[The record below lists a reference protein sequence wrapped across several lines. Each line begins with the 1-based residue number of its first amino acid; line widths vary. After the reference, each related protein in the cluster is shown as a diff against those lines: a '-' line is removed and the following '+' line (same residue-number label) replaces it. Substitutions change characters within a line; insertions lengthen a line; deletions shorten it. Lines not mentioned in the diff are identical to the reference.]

1 MDKPLPD
8 KEENVTRVEN
18 AKGAQDTAVQKNPD
32 DYDPALTEKAFDEST
47 KTALKDTPQGR
58 AVIRA
63 FSRGVLGTA
72 AFAIGGLYAGRS
84 MKNYTPDK
92 KIVFGEQGS
101 WIQYIARFYDVAFGK
116 PLKATANFFGRDG
129 EKFVNNFR
137 SSVYF
142 PSYKTPG
149 RSLGHEVVMVT
160 FDFASMSVGDF
171 WGRKIAHTIDP
182 KSERPKWKRE
192 DGSIDWGEAAKS
204 FGHNWWTAL
213 TYSAGEDW
221 AVAVPYVMSMRH
233 ITTPLVDKMIPG
245 YRYDFDLNNFGGGI
259 KIDKAGK
266 VVGNF
271 TTAGVIN
278 LWERFTTYNVGTLLF
293 REAYNY
299 SGNRIKHA
307 WKTGEIPSL
316 IDQDPDHPVR
326 SAPEKL
332 WAATKQ
338 FVNWGARGT
347 VKAVTY
353 MIPSVP
359 FFWVTR
365 VPQNKFRGAFINP
378 EKGYLLYM
386 KEGKGMHAVH
396 ANTLRREGHPDTRY
410 TDPNF
415 TSETPVY
422 FFKGLDS
429 AGKPKLERT
438 ANPFSH
444 GPFDP
449 HAQTWGFVD
458 AALNPVAKGAD
469 KFRETARGPIGSVFN
484 FFGHLGEKIRHLFN
498 RPLPE
503 KYAGGDEGANRAGTY
518 IMASMSY
525 TPYFW
530 AKSDWLADK
539 WDYGRMDVAVDRTL
553 KGAAHLNPNEF
564 NAGLDEMWRA
574 IKRQPL
580 KDPVREKYAQC
591 REATDESP
599 SDNKFDVNQYA
610 GQNCNYILKKTPPKI
625 DEPKPELTWQ
635 ERTISGKKSD
645 IAAHENNPKGHAERE
660 EMRKALEELQ
670 PPTNSIN

>member
-8 KEENVTRVEN
+8 KDKTPDREENTPD
-18 AKGAQDTAVQKNPD
+18 ATGTAVQKSGNDYNPQ
-32 DYDPALTEKAFDEST
+32 LTEEALAK

-58 AVIRA
+58 AAIRI
-63 FSRGVLGTA
+63 FSRGLLGTT
-72 AFAIGGLYAGRS
+72 AFAIGGIYAGRTMS
-84 MKNYTPDK
+84 GYTPHGPVK
-92 KIVFGEQGS
+92 NWVQG
-101 WIQYIARFYDVAFGK
+101 IAKFYDVVFGK
-116 PLKATANFFGRDG
+116 PLKATANFLGRDG

-137 SSVYF
+137 PTVPF
-142 PSYKTPG
+142 YKDTGKFG

-171 WGRKIAHTIDP
+171 WGRKIAQTVDP
-182 KSERPKWKRE
+182 NGEPVKWKRK
-192 DGSIDWGEAAKS
+192 DGSVDWNEAVKT

-221 AVAVPYVMSMRH
+221 AVAVPYVLSMRH

-245 YRYDFDLNNFGGGI
+245 YRHDFDLTGSGGGL
-259 KIDKAGK
+259 KINSQGK
-266 VVGNF
+266 ITGNF

-293 REAYNY
+293 REAYHY
-299 SGNRIKHA
+299 TGNRVKHA
-307 WKTGEIPSL
+307 WQTGEIPAL
-316 IDQDPDHPVR
+316 IDQDPDHPQR

-347 VKAVTY
+347 VKALTY
-353 MIPSVP
+353 MIPAVP

-365 VPQNKFRGAFINP
+365 VPQNKFRGAFIHP
-378 EKGYLLYM
+378 EKGALIYEKYHD
-386 KEGKGMHAVH
+386 EKGVVWHAVH
-396 ANTLRREGHPDTRY
+396 ANTLMRPDHPKARFGDEK
-410 TDPNF
+410 F
-415 TSETPVY
+415 TKDTPVY
-422 FFKGLDS
+422 FLKGLDKE
-429 AGKPKLERT
+429 GKYIVER
-438 ANPFSH
+438 AVNPFKD
-444 GPFDP
+444 GPIDP
-449 HAQTWGFVD
+449 HAKTWGVVD
-458 AALNPVAKGAD
+458 AALNPVAKAAD
-469 KFRETARGPIGSVFN
+469 KTREVLRKP
-484 FFGHLGEKIRHLFN
+484 FGHMFNALGVVSDKIRDVIG
-498 RPLPE
+498 RPLKH
-503 KYAGGDEGANRAGTY
+503 KYSPGEEGRLRAGTY
-518 IMASMSY
+518 LMASMSY

-553 KGAAHLNPNEF
+553 AGAAHLKPGEF
-564 NAGLDEMWRA
+564 KAGLGEMWQA
-574 IKRQPL
+574 LKRQPL

-599 SDNKFDVNQYA
+599 SDNKFDVNTTIGESCDA
-610 GQNCNYILKKTPPKI
+610 ILKKKPP
-625 DEPKPELTWQ
+625 EHELTWQ
-635 ERTISGKKSD
+635 ERTISGKKPE